1 MTRRDVAARVVR
13 MAVRESPVGVHTDP
27 RGALEPRPR
36 DRSDHGEADPAR
48 PRDRPG
54 SRAEPAH
61 ALEDVPAGALGG
73 PHGLRSVHR
82 RGAHAGRAPAVP
94 GLLRDR
100 AAVPPR
106 DHRRDPSAA
115 VRRVDGADG
124 PHFDGPGRW
133 LLATRPLSDARP
145 RPALHAGLWRDPSG
159 RGCPADPSPAE
170 ESQSH
175 RVCRA
180 VRPLYE
186 RGVSQS
192 RRSPSAKGTC
202 VSSWAS
208 TSTTPIASETT
219 RDSTTSSGHDRHRR

>member
-1 MTRRDVAARVVR
+1 MTRRDVAALVVR
-13 MAVRESPVGVHTDP
+13 RAVENPQWGYTRI
-27 RGALEPRPR
+27 RGALLEPRPR

-94 GLLRDR
+94 GLLRDC

-115 VRRVDGADG
+115 VRQVDGADG
-124 PHFDGPGRW
+124 PQCDGPGRW
-133 LLATRPLSDARP
+133 LLATRPLSDSRP
-145 RPALHAGLWRDPSG
+145 RPALHAGFWRDPG
-159 RGCPADPSPAE
+159 G
-170 ESQSH
+170 
-175 RVCRA
+175 
-180 VRPLYE
+180 
-186 RGVSQS
+186 GVSSRSVS
-192 RRSPSAKGTC
+192 RRRVPISTRMPSGSSALFKRSVSVASSPSAKSTC
-202 VSSWAS
+202 VSSWAR
-208 TSTTPIASETT
+208 TSTTTIASETT
-219 RDSTTSSGHDRHRR
+219 RDSTTRSCNDRHRR